1 MEGRHRERG
10 PLPGAGSSKDT
21 WHLRQWLVVEVLIG
35 ILEFHDIAMEGDED
49 REVSST
55 WYSDSSDLQR
65 RTQRDGDRFLDN
77 LMPIN
82 TKRTFTHDASLQ
94 EYLAARLVQVV

>member
-1 MEGRHRERG
+1 MTSPGRTPSVSEYGHGGSPWSASRAG
-10 PLPGAGSSKDT
+10 PLPGAVFSKDT

-65 RTQRDGDRFLDN
+65 RTQRDGNRGF
-77 LMPIN
+77 
-82 TKRTFTHDASLQ
+82 
-94 EYLAARLVQVV
+94 